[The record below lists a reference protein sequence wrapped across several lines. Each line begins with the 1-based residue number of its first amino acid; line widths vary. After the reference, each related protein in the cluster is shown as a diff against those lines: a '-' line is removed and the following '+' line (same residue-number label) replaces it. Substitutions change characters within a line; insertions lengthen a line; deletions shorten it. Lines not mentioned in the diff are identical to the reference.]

1 MSANLSLSPSLTGS
15 LRKAWRW
22 WTLELLDCLP
32 GWSSGSDNSARKT
45 LVVSLDPSGPRLVSE
60 KARLPGTSN
69 AQPAA
74 GTVVDVWDTIAD
86 LGKRRRAAP
95 VWIRLPHTSCLVRR
109 IEFPEAARRDAG
121 RLLDL
126 NLERTTPF
134 RQKDI
139 YTAHYV
145 DEARST
151 RQTLHVCQ
159 LVVRREEVDRAI
171 SNLRST
177 GASLAGV
184 DCWNEDASSALPVN
198 FLPRAE
204 SIADANRSA
213 HVKRLLLTLALI
225 LAVSAAGIAIHRHES
240 ALADITQHTSAAR
253 ERAASARKARD
264 DAKSAVYEIEAV
276 RKLKA
281 SNTSTVAILDRLT
294 RLLPDTVWV
303 TDFRLDGGTIDVSGE
318 ADSAAGLILLLEN
331 SDLFT
336 QAAFTAPVTR
346 DESGGKESFSLRVH
360 VKGRIPDQEP
370 AP

>member
-1 MSANLSLSPSLTGS
+1 MSANSSLGPSLTGS
-15 LRKAWRW
+15 LRRAWRW
-22 WTLELLDCLP
+22 WMLELLDCLP
-32 GWSSGSDNSARKT
+32 GRLSGSDNSARKA

-60 KARLPGTSN
+60 KVRLPGTSN
-69 AQPAA
+69 AKPATA
-74 GTVVDVWDTIAD
+74 SVADVWDTIAD
-86 LGKRRRAAP
+86 LGKGRRAAP
-95 VWIRLPHTSCLVRR
+95 VWIRLPYASCFVRR
-109 IEFPEAARRDAG
+109 IEFPEAARRDAS

-171 SNLRST
+171 SNLKST
-177 GASLAGV
+177 GAALAGV

-198 FLPRAE
+198 FLPRAGAM
-204 SIADANRSA
+204 ADANRSA
-213 HVKRLLLTLALI
+213 HAKRLLSILALV
-225 LAVSAAGIAIHRHES
+225 LTVSAASIAIQRHES
-240 ALADITQHTSAAR
+240 ALADITGQTSAAR
-253 ERAASARKARD
+253 ERAAAARKIRD
-264 DAKSAVYEIEAV
+264 DATAAVYEIKAV

-281 SNTSTVAILDRLT
+281 SNTSAVAILDRLT

-303 TDFRLDGGTIDVSGE
+303 SEFRLDGGTIDVSGE
-318 ADSAAGLILLLEN
+318 ADSAAGLIPLLEN

-346 DESGGKESFSLRVH
+346 DGSGGKESFSLRVQ
-360 VKGRIPDQEP
+360 VNGRIPDKEP